1 MSSAEKACIFFT
13 ATVTSTPFPL
23 RSNHQLQ
30 KSTTTFRVE
39 RYLEGALEYDVDLVR
54 DRLGHTI
61 FCICE
66 HIEHAGVH
74 SGDSG
79 MVAPPTLLSKQC
91 LQKIKH
97 ISQKLCELLGVV
109 GPVNFQYAVK
119 DEQVYCI
126 EANPR
131 GSRTLPF
138 LSKAYNISLPQ
149 LATSAMLGGEIPNW
163 SHGASEAPPFFAV
176 KQSTFPFDRFL
187 QDNIILGPKMRSTG
201 ETMGLDGDR
210 ERAVMKSYL
219 GNYPHLDKVGSIL
232 FSLAD
237 KHKALLLPY
246 LGALAKLDYQFMATP
261 GTCRY
266 IRQQGLDC
274 QQVDKIGEASH
285 RSIVAALGEKNL
297 RVVFNTPQ
305 NTGTSKSDGEFIRN
319 RAIQLGIPCFTRREN
334 ICAVIEAML
343 DNGGCRECC
352 PSLLSARH
360 PPTARGVG
368 ITLARTIVALDYG
381 HPEDAL
387 EFLKKVG
394 DSITWVKVGLELFCA
409 GGREFVHQLSR
420 EYETKI
426 FLDLKF
432 HDIPNTVSRAI
443 RALEGLPVQF
453 LTLHLS
459 GGREMLQRAVSSAR
473 EVLPD
478 CKLLGVS
485 YLTSLGRDDFREL
498 YTYSERDIPARF

>member
-1 MSSAEKACIFFT
+1 MYIFYRHSDIESLPT
-13 ATVTSTPFPL
+13 AL
-23 RSNHQLQ
+23 KHQLQ
-30 KSTTTFRVE
+30 KSTTIFRVE

-54 DRLGHTI
+54 DRFGHTI

-79 MVAPPTLLSKQC
+79 MVAPPSKLSKQN
-91 LQKIKH
+91 LQKIKC
-97 ISQKLCELLGVV
+97 ISRELSELLGVV
-109 GPVNFQYAVK
+109 GPINFQYAVK
-119 DEQVYCI
+119 DDLVYCI

-149 LATSAMLGGEIPNW
+149 LATKAMLGGEIPNW
-163 SHGASEAPPFFAV
+163 SHGAGGVPSFYAV

-219 GNYPHLDKVGSIL
+219 GNYPHLNKVGRIL

-237 KHKALLLPY
+237 KHKPLLLPY
-246 LGALAKLDYQFMATP
+246 LAALTRLGYQFMATP

-274 QQVDKIGEASH
+274 QQVDKVGQDSH
-285 RSIVAALGEKNL
+285 RSILEALHEKNL
-297 RVVFNTPQ
+297 RAVFNTPQ

-343 DNGGCRECC
+343 KTTDTESSALSPC
-352 PSLLSARH
+352 SLQE
-360 PPTARGVG
+360 
-368 ITLARTIVALDYG
+368 I
-381 HPEDAL
+381 
-387 EFLKKVG
+387 
-394 DSITWVKVGLELFCA
+394 
-409 GGREFVHQLSR
+409 HQLQG
-420 EYETKI
+420 
-426 FLDLKF
+426 
-432 HDIPNTVSRAI
+432 
-443 RALEGLPVQF
+443 GL
-453 LTLHLS
+453 L
-459 GGREMLQRAVSSAR
+459 
-473 EVLPD
+473 
-478 CKLLGVS
+478 
-485 YLTSLGRDDFREL
+485 
-498 YTYSERDIPARF
+498 